1 MKHMAQRRRRRPPR
15 RPRRRRYHGRGRLTV
30 LTRFLSFLVICS
42 AIAAALILFFK
53 TQNFVVSGN
62 RRYTE
67 QEIID
72 STGVEIGDNMFLLNK
87 FAISRQITAQLPY
100 IETVS
105 IRRSLP
111 DTLVITVEECEAVAA
126 ILQDN
131 AGWLVSSGGKILEEV
146 TSAQAAQ
153 YPQITGVE
161 LLMPSVGEMI
171 EFPASGNA
179 TEEQVLGL
187 LSALEERG
195 MLGELESIYCSDRDE
210 LVMSYDGRFQ
220 VVMNYDD
227 NFTQDLEA
235 LEEVIAKLQP
245 NETGTII
252 LTNLSEHIN
261 FVPDR

>member
-1 MKHMAQRRRRRPPR
+1 MEGFLTRVGKLQVELKAPKGQTNKFGGYKYRSCEDILEAVKPLLDKHRLV
-15 RPRRRRYHGRGRLTV
+15 LTV
-30 LTRFLSFLVICS
+30 ED
-42 AIAAALILFFK
+42 
-53 TQNFVVSGN
+53 VS
-62 RRYTE
+62 
-67 QEIID
+67 
-72 STGVEIGDNMFLLNK
+72 
-87 FAISRQITAQLPY
+87 
-100 IETVS
+100 
-105 IRRSLP
+105 
-111 DTLVITVEECEAVAA
+111 AVAA

-187 LSALEERG
+187 LSALEDRG
-195 MLGELESIYCSDRDE
+195 TLGKLESIDCSDRDE

-245 NETGTII
+245 NETGTIRM
-252 LTNLSEHIN
+252 TNLEDIR
-261 FVPDR
+261 FVPDA